1 MKNKPDVKARFLQ
14 IKLSLLE
21 KIELK
26 ELQIGDKV
34 PSENQLAES
43 FGVSR
48 MTARRALSELVTEGV
63 LVRSQGI
70 GTFVADSS
78 SVNAVIDLPNIDEQ
92 INQRQGLYT
101 TVVLGNT
108 SIRANQQQSIWMGVA
123 QNAQLYSLK
132 VVHKEN
138 GVALQLEDMLVNP
151 ALVPDFNEQ
160 NFDDKNSIHYLDKIA
175 PFANIQHS
183 IEAILPNAKL
193 ASVLGIPE
201 NQACIK
207 ICRKIHSNN
216 GVVSYAR
223 LYHAGNRFRIGDSLE
238 GTSAGS

>member
-1 MKNKPDVKARFLQ
+1 MKNKSDVKARFLQ

-21 KIELK
+21 KIELR
-26 ELQIGDKV
+26 ELQVGDKV

-101 TVVLGNT
+101 TVILGNT

-138 GVALQLEDMLVNP
+138 DVALQLEDMLVNP

-175 PFANIQHS
+175 PFAKIQHS

-193 ASVLGIPE
+193 ASVLEIPE

-238 GTSAGS
+238 GTTSTS

>member
-14 IKLSLLE
+14 IKLSILE

-26 ELQIGDKV
+26 EIQVGDKV
-34 PSENQLAES
+34 QSENQLAES

-78 SVNAVIDLPNIDEQ
+78 SINAVIELPNIDEQ
-92 INQRQGLYT
+92 INQRQGIYT
-101 TVVLGNT
+101 TVILGNT
-108 SIRANQQQSIWMGVA
+108 SIRANSQQSIWMGVA
-123 QNAQLYSLK
+123 ENAQLFSLK

-138 GVALQLEDMLVNP
+138 DAALQLEDLLVNP
-151 ALVPDFNEQ
+151 ALVPEFNEQ

-175 PFANIQHS
+175 KFSNIQHS
-183 IEAILPNAKL
+183 IEAILPTTKL
-193 ASVLGIPE
+193 ASVLEIPE

-207 ICRKIHSNN
+207 ISRKICSKQ

-238 GTSAGS
+238 GTNAGS